1 MHSDEI
7 LQAQTCDEAGDHQG
21 ALNWLVAAAR
31 KHRQGA
37 YTLLGKRYLLGDRAT
52 FSPPHGVQLLQRGAK
67 QREGEAAHLLSVLHA
82 LGVHVAQD
90 WQQALGYLVLAADAG
105 WEDAQQQLRLLSGD
119 RKLADQPDNDIAY
132 WRALARGIDLQYWH
146 APATPQLLSQ
156 NPQIARVPGLL
167 AHELCQWLVQTSTG
181 RLSRALVYDAVRQQT
196 LPHYSR
202 SNSSAIFGLTD
213 TNIVFTLLQIRI
225 AATVQAPLRHL
236 EPVNV
241 LHYKGGEEIQNHYD
255 FIDPQVPNYADQIQR
270 NGDRAITFLVYL
282 NDSYSAGE
290 TSFPK
295 TDVTHKGTRGEG
307 LFFVNITAAGTP
319 NLDTLHAGLPPTQ
332 GEKWVLTQFIRN
344 RQFF

>member
-7 LQAQTCDEAGDHQG
+7 LRAQTCDETGDHQG
-21 ALNWLVAAAR
+21 ALNWLVAAAH
-31 KHRQGA
+31 KQTPGA

-67 QREGEAAHLLSVLHA
+67 QREAEAAHLLSILHA

-90 WQQALGYLVLAADAG
+90 WQQALSYLVLAADAG
-105 WEDAQQQLRLLSGD
+105 WDAAQQQLLLLSGD
-119 RKLADQPDNDIAY
+119 RKLADQHNGGTAY

-146 APATPQLLSQ
+146 TPAQPQLLSQ
-156 NPQIARVPGLL
+156 DPRIARVPDLL
-167 AHELCQWLVQTSTG
+167 SQELCQWLVQTSTG
-181 RLSRALVYDAVRQQT
+181 RLSRALVYDAVQQQT

-202 SNSSAIFGLTD
+202 TNRSAIFGLAE

-255 FIDPQVPNYADQIQR
+255 FIDPQVPNYSEQIQR

-282 NDSYSAGE
+282 NDGYGAGE
-290 TSFPK
+290 TAFPK
-295 TDVTHKGTRGEG
+295 VDITHKGARGEG
-307 LFFVNITAAGTP
+307 LFFVNVTAAGAP
-319 NLDTLHAGLPPTQ
+319 NLATLHAGLPPTQ

-344 RQFF
+344 RPFF